1 MNVAPARNCVS
12 TSHLAAATCHYCTIT
27 VCTTIV
33 CDAHKL
39 RRDSVRRFSFPIF
52 AISRVHSEGGVGGG
66 GGTRRDSTRSRAGG
80 RLPKLNRA
88 GQSSRQI
95 LSLLYCIVG
104 LFRSEFT
111 RR

>member
-1 MNVAPARNCVS
+1 MMNVAPARNCVS

-52 AISRVHSEGGVGGG
+52 AISRVHSEGGVGG
-66 GGTRRDSTRSRAGG
+66 AGELAEI
-80 RLPKLNRA
+80 RLDLV
-88 GQSSRQI
+88 Q
-95 LSLLYCIVG
+95 VG
-104 LFRSEFT
+104 DCRN
-111 RR
+111 